1 MKTIRQSW
9 IGKQLNLL
17 NITRLIANSGIF
29 DREWYRALYPD
40 VKGTGALWHYVTR
53 GGIQGRKPH
62 PLFEGG
68 WYLSQNP
75 DVARSRVNP
84 LAHYLLRGA
93 AEGRDPNPFF
103 DSDWYLQQYADVAT
117 ANLNPLSH
125 YILHGAAEGRN
136 PSLQFDAQAYAREQ
150 LGGDPVGTNPLIHF
164 IQHGWG
170 LAKRKAPGSPG
181 HPRRRQIA
189 PSELAKDDTRA
200 PTVLEA
206 TDTPHM
212 TVGPEEFIAAGKSAW
227 DAYGSSRLR
236 QLLASTARLG
246 VTQVPNPEV
255 SILLVLFN
263 RAHLSLMCLESIIKN
278 ADVPYELIVVDNNS
292 TDDTSYLLDHLD
304 GARVVSNQTN
314 LGFGTACMQ
323 AAHLARSE
331 YLCFLN
337 NDALL
342 MPGSLSAAVRNFHR
356 DPMVGAVGG
365 KLLFSDGRLQES
377 GCILWSDATAWG
389 LGRNH
394 DPDLPEFNFRRLV
407 DYCSGAFLV
416 TRGKLFSE
424 SGGFDSIYQPAYY
437 EDTDYCISLW
447 SAGYRVV
454 YEPRAV
460 IAHYESA
467 SSEGPD
473 KAKSLIAHN
482 QEGFAAKW
490 KDFLRGQ
497 YFRVGDNILSARV
510 SVRAEGKRVL
520 YITDGVADSKVGS
533 GDPRAG
539 NVLNGLVMLG
549 HQVTCLTEERCA
561 RLPHLLPSE
570 IEFRDGDLCD
580 RLLIEDWRHFD
591 VVWCTRPA
599 AISHLIQWGFH
610 WCDSRPRIVYE
621 IAAGYANRDLRD
633 ESASSLWDAVDPLLA
648 DACDIV
654 LVSSQA
660 EADALRRSGLSK
672 VGILSSSISAA
683 SPHATTDQER
693 FLQAL
698 AGVIG

>member
-212 TVGPEEFIAAGKSAW
+212 TV
-227 DAYGSSRLR
+227 
-236 QLLASTARLG
+236 
-246 VTQVPNPEV
+246 
-255 SILLVLFN
+255 
-263 RAHLSLMCLESIIKN
+263 
-278 ADVPYELIVVDNNS
+278 
-292 TDDTSYLLDHLD
+292 
-304 GARVVSNQTN
+304 
-314 LGFGTACMQ
+314 
-323 AAHLARSE
+323 
-331 YLCFLN
+331 
-337 NDALL
+337 
-342 MPGSLSAAVRNFHR
+342 
-356 DPMVGAVGG
+356 
-365 KLLFSDGRLQES
+365 
-377 GCILWSDATAWG
+377 
-389 LGRNH
+389 
-394 DPDLPEFNFRRLV
+394 
-407 DYCSGAFLV
+407 
-416 TRGKLFSE
+416 
-424 SGGFDSIYQPAYY
+424 
-437 EDTDYCISLW
+437 
-447 SAGYRVV
+447 
-454 YEPRAV
+454 
-460 IAHYESA
+460 
-467 SSEGPD
+467 
-473 KAKSLIAHN
+473 
-482 QEGFAAKW
+482 
-490 KDFLRGQ
+490 
-497 YFRVGDNILSARV
+497 
-510 SVRAEGKRVL
+510 
-520 YITDGVADSKVGS
+520 
-533 GDPRAG
+533 
-539 NVLNGLVMLG
+539 
-549 HQVTCLTEERCA
+549 
-561 RLPHLLPSE
+561 
-570 IEFRDGDLCD
+570 
-580 RLLIEDWRHFD
+580 
-591 VVWCTRPA
+591 
-599 AISHLIQWGFH
+599 
-610 WCDSRPRIVYE
+610 
-621 IAAGYANRDLRD
+621 
-633 ESASSLWDAVDPLLA
+633 
-648 DACDIV
+648 
-654 LVSSQA
+654 
-660 EADALRRSGLSK
+660 
-672 VGILSSSISAA
+672 
-683 SPHATTDQER
+683 
-693 FLQAL
+693 
-698 AGVIG
+698 